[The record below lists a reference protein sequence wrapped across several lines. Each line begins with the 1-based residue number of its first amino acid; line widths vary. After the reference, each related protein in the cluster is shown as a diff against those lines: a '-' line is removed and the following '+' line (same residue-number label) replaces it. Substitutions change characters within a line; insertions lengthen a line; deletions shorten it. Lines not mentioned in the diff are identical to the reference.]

1 MSTEDILKTLTVA
14 KLMEICASENISNIP
29 KKIRKDDLI
38 KIMLEQIPTHELSKY
53 LEKKEEKKSDDEMVA
68 VKEEKKNEDNFYR
81 EKVILELQKH
91 RIHRIL
97 LNELAENLGEKIP
110 TGKGIQLYDG
120 MSDKMLRELEKI
132 FLKPNEKENNRTFT
146 MICSNWLIFKVK
158 EIERIKTGY
167 EIDDNAKVDVIAFD
181 VENLPY
187 IMAECNLNGS
197 IDEHVISETIAKASR
212 LLDVYG
218 KNLAKKYKEAW
229 MRIYFFSNDENASKL
244 LNIIKR
250 EGNIDEYGEMH
261 IKRGIFKVDYNLKF
275 HVYSVNEGKF
285 HGLLF

>member
-1 MSTEDILKTLTVA
+1 MSTEDNLKTLTVA
-14 KLMEICASENISNIP
+14 KLMDICKRENVTDVP
-29 KKIRKDDLI
+29 KKIRKEDLI
-38 KIMLEQIPTHELSKY
+38 KIMIEQIPEDKINKY
-53 LEKKEEKKSDDEMVA
+53 FENKEGKKSENENVTSQ
-68 VKEEKKNEDNFYR
+68 EENENNFYR

-91 RIHRIL
+91 RIHRII

-120 MSDKMLRELEKI
+120 MSDRMLKELEKI
-132 FLKPNEKENNRTFT
+132 FLNPNEKVNNRTFT

-167 EIDDNAKVDVIAFD
+167 EIDDNAKVDVMAFD

-187 IMAECNLNGS
+187 IMVECNLNGNFNED
-197 IDEHVISETIAKASR
+197 IIKDTIAKATK
-212 LLDVYG
+212 LLDMHG
-218 KNLAKKYKEAW
+218 KTLAKKYKEAW

-244 LNIIKR
+244 LNMIR
-250 EGNIDEYGEMH
+250 GESNIDEYGEMH

-275 HVYSVNEGKF
+275 HIYSVNEGKF